1 MPELKERYVSLGLDA
16 VSNTPDEMAAFM
28 RDQQERYGSIIKSQN
43 IKIEQ

>member
-1 MPELKERYVSLGLDA
+1 MPELKERFIALGLDA

-28 RDQQERYGSIIKSQN
+28 RAQQEHYGSIIKSQN